1 MENYWKMIIEKLSN
15 LGCLSAMSLNA
26 PADEKMFSYLEA
38 HIGVRLPESV
48 KGFLSVHNGQSESVY
63 TGLIYGE
70 LLLSVDGI
78 KRCWDDWRGIDEED
92 MNEDCAEFMASE
104 PEGFIKPVYTNR
116 KWIPLTH
123 DVSGN
128 HIGIDYDPDS
138 KGTIGQIIK
147 FGRDEDTKVLLSDN
161 FESFIKNF
169 VLKLDGAV
177 WKDEYLEIQA

>member
-1 MENYWKMIIEKLSN
+1 MQTYWNVIIEKLSN
-15 LGCLSAMSLNA
+15 LGCLREMSLNA
-26 PADEKMFSYLEA
+26 PADEKMLSDLEN

-48 KGFLSVHNGQSESVY
+48 KGFLAVHNGQNESIY
-63 TGLIYGE
+63 SGLIYGE
-70 LLLSVDGI
+70 LLLSVEGI

-92 MNEDCAEFMASE
+92 MNNDCAEFMASE

-116 KWIPLTH
+116 KWIPLSH

-147 FGRDEDTKVLLSDN
+147 FGRDEDTKVLLADN

-169 VLKLDGAV
+169 VLKLDGAI
-177 WKDEYLEIQA
+177 WQDEYLDIEA